1 MTYEDSFYASTGR
14 ILLIKCYYQLNDE
27 MPLISCCMSLTQF
40 LNRSKDFTKQR
51 VENNLHFI
59 KYVKTL
65 QKHRLEKDRSYFKK
79 LYSKVKD
86 STVVEKEW
94 LLKKIEDLY

>member
-1 MTYEDSFYASTGR
+1 
-14 ILLIKCYYQLNDE
+14 
-27 MPLISCCMSLTQF
+27 MSLTQF

-51 VENNLHFI
+51 VENNLHFT

-65 QKHRLEKDRSYFKK
+65 QKHRLANDRSYFKK

-94 LLKKIEDLY
+94 LLKKIAVMF